1 MEKTITKKQSV
12 KTIEKFNDLLLQRA
26 TNMVLMDND
35 TRKPIAIIAPHPVN
49 GLCPAIINAIKED
62 REDFDLEVSISS
74 AEEFDYGYVL
84 LLNIK
89 FDDNGDIYNAEFEA
103 HFNCIYTS
111 N

>member
-1 MEKTITKKQSV
+1 MENKITKKQSV
-12 KTIEKFNDLLLQRA
+12 ANIEKFNDLLLQRA

-35 TRKPIAIIAPHPVN
+35 THKPVAIIAPHSVN
-49 GLCPAIINAIKED
+49 GLCPAIIKAIKED
-62 REDFDLEVSISS
+62 RGDDNLKVSIKS

-89 FDDNGDIYNAEFEA
+89 FDDNGDIYNAEYEA